1 MSSISFR
8 SFHNAL
14 RILRALDYHE
24 VRFLK
29 DAEWFAFRDNPYD
42 FFISTSDVKAQWIWA
57 AIQTRQPE
65 ELRQELRLELKED
78 KPPAT
83 PEDSPNPLDDSG
95 HFKEWHKP

>member
-1 MSSISFR
+1 MSSIPFR

-42 FFISTSDVKAQWIWA
+42 FFISTSDLKAQWIWA

-65 ELRQELRLELKED
+65 GLRED
-78 KPPAT
+78 KPPAA
-83 PEDSPNPLDDSG
+83 PEDSPDPLDDSG